1 VNLTAP
7 SALAS
12 STLAGHDLTK
22 DPKTD
27 VATHPAA
34 AHAAEGTSITPV
46 SSAATSSPPADRKP
60 ASGELRSSPSETSP
74 QVNVAEAASS
84 ASSPAERQAQI
95 DRAWR
100 ELIEA
105 LEEDIR
111 QRRTASA
118 QDEDL
123 PRREQQLRLAYLVAG
138 KLDEA
143 VAAVESLPASQREA
157 FKHVMFG
164 LGVWLSPDESR
175 RVPLRGAK
183 VLRSLRE
190 ATRELAASSKLEIKN
205 LAFCERVDY
214 YGWYTEFPRY
224 EFQPRQQVI
233 LYVEI
238 ENFAAEYKPPA
249 GYETELHGSY
259 EILDTSGQ
267 IVASRQLPADREVCR
282 NYRRDYFL
290 AYRIYLPESI
300 APGRYRLEL
309 TIEDLKA
316 RSSYQG
322 RKLGEGTI
330 EFTIR

>member
-1 VNLTAP
+1 VGQSATGAFNREVAASVAAGSSGTAG
-7 SALAS
+7 SVA
-12 STLAGHDLTK
+12 STLGAG
-22 DPKTD
+22 
-27 VATHPAA
+27 
-34 AHAAEGTSITPV
+34 
-46 SSAATSSPPADRKP
+46 AATSDRKP
-60 ASGELRSSPSETSP
+60 TSDNASPT
-74 QVNVAEAASS
+74 SS
-84 ASSPAERQAQI
+84 ASASASNPPAAEPPPSSSPAERQARI
-95 DRAWR
+95 DQAWR
-100 ELIEA
+100 DLIEA
-105 LEEDIR
+105 LEEDLR
-111 QRRTASA
+111 PRRSASPPD
-118 QDEDL
+118 DEL
-123 PRREQQLRLAYLVAG
+123 PRREQQLRLAYLGAG

-143 VAAVESLPASQREA
+143 VAEIESLPGSQREA
-157 FKHVMFG
+157 FKHLMFG

-190 ATRELAASSKLEIKN
+190 ASRELAASSKLEIKN
-205 LAFCERVDY
+205 LVFCERVDY

-259 EILDTSGQ
+259 EILDASGQ
-267 IVASRQLPADREVCR
+267 IVASRQLPPDREVCR

-290 AYRIYLPESI
+290 AYRIYLPEQI

-316 RSSYQG
+316 RSAYQG

>member
-1 VNLTAP
+1 MHRPITPPNAPPPAANDRANESPSPATADSRAPLPAPRAAESDPPGTGTDP
-7 SALAS
+7 SAAAS
-12 STLAGHDLTK
+12 
-22 DPKTD
+22 
-27 VATHPAA
+27 
-34 AHAAEGTSITPV
+34 
-46 SSAATSSPPADRKP
+46 PADR
-60 ASGELRSSPSETSP
+60 
-74 QVNVAEAASS
+74 
-84 ASSPAERQAQI
+84 QAQL
-95 DRAWR
+95 DQAWR
-100 ELIEA
+100 ALIES

-111 QRRTASA
+111 QRRSASP
-118 QDEDL
+118 QDEEL
-123 PRREQQLRLAYLVAG
+123 PRREQQLRLAYLAAG
-138 KLDEA
+138 RWEEA
-143 VAAVESLPASQREA
+143 VAGIDSLPAGQREA
-157 FKHVMFG
+157 FKHLMFG

-175 RVPLRGAK
+175 RAALRGAK

-238 ENFAAEYKPPA
+238 ENFAAEHKPPA

-259 EILDTSGQ
+259 EILDAAGQ
-267 IVASRQLPADREVCR
+267 IVASRQLPPDREVCR

-290 AYRIYLPESI
+290 AYRIYLPEQI

-316 RSSYQG
+316 RSAYQG

>member
-1 VNLTAP
+1 LASSSTATSAPPDGKPASAHETPTASGSSSERAATEAATPAP
-7 SALAS
+7 SA
-12 STLAGHDLTK
+12 
-22 DPKTD
+22 
-27 VATHPAA
+27 
-34 AHAAEGTSITPV
+34 
-46 SSAATSSPPADRKP
+46 
-60 ASGELRSSPSETSP
+60 
-74 QVNVAEAASS
+74 
-84 ASSPAERQAQI
+84 AERQAQI

-100 ELIEA
+100 TLIES

-111 QRRTASA
+111 QRRTASPPD
-118 QDEDL
+118 DEL
-123 PRREQQLRLAYLVAG
+123 PRREQQLRLAYLGAG

-143 VAAVESLPASQREA
+143 VTAVESLPASQREA
-157 FKHVMFG
+157 YKHLMFG
-164 LGVWLSPDESR
+164 LGIWLSPDESR
-175 RVPLRGAK
+175 RVALRAAK

-205 LAFCERVDY
+205 LVFCERVDY

-259 EILDTSGQ
+259 EILDGSGQ
-267 IVASRQLPADREVCR
+267 IVASRQLPPDREVCR

-290 AYRIYLPESI
+290 AYRIYLPDAI

-316 RSSYQG
+316 RSAYQG